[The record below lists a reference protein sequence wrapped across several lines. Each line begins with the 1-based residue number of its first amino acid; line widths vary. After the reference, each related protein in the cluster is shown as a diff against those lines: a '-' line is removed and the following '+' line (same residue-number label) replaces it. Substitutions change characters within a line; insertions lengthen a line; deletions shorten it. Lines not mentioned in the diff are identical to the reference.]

1 MDLTIG
7 LVGCG
12 RWGINHLRTLM
23 SLKSIGRLGR
33 VVVCD
38 IDPTKLDALEADATY
53 PSLTQMLEDE
63 QLNGLAIVTPPD
75 THVALARQGLAHNLP
90 LLVEK
95 PLALDHESAVD
106 FLTSLPNESVLV
118 VGYILRHHHGIKRL
132 LATDVQGALGDLLSV
147 RYDRQT
153 VRARPPDA
161 RPISTLGVH
170 ALDLIAWL
178 MGQTLT
184 SGEVVTKR
192 ETDDDAAVRLVF
204 PSGQEGVFD
213 VAWSAPEERR
223 FLHLEGALGRAILD
237 FGSGLISLETGQGT
251 KTIQSAGHEALVEEW
266 HHFLDHITTTTQ
278 HVFPSV
284 ERLLDQ
290 SEWLKAHSAKD
301 SV

>member
-1 MDLTIG
+1 MHLAIG

-12 RWGINHLRTLM
+12 RWGLNHLRTLM
-23 SLKSIGRLGR
+23 SLKSNGRLGR

-38 IDPTKLDALEADATY
+38 LDPTKLDALEVDATY
-53 PSLTQMLEDE
+53 TSLTQMLVDE
-63 QLNGLAIVTPPD
+63 QLDGLAIVTPPD
-75 THVALARQGLAHNLP
+75 THVDLARQGLAHRLP

-95 PLALDHESAVD
+95 PLALDHETAFD
-106 FLTSLPNESVLV
+106 FLTTLPNDVVLV

-132 LATDVQGALGDLLSV
+132 LAADVQEALGDLLSV

-153 VRARPPDA
+153 VRARPPGA

-192 ETDDDAAVRLVF
+192 ETNDDASVRLKF
-204 PSGQEGVFD
+204 PSGQQGVFD
-213 VAWSAPEERR
+213 VAWSASEERR
-223 FLHLEGALGRAILD
+223 FLHLEGALGRATLD
-237 FGSGLISLETGQGT
+237 FGSGLISLETGQKA
-251 KTIQSAGHEALVEEW
+251 KTIQSAGHEALLEEW
-266 HHFLDHITTTTQ
+266 HHFLDSFNSTTQ

-290 SEWLKAHSAKD
+290 SEWLKTHSAKD

>member
-1 MDLTIG
+1 MNLTIG

-63 QLNGLAIVTPPD
+63 QLDGLAIVTPPD

-95 PLALDHESAVD
+95 PLALDHETAVD
-106 FLTSLPNESVLV
+106 FLTTLPNESVLV

-132 LATDVQGALGDLLSV
+132 LATDVQEVLGDLLSV

-178 MGQTLT
+178 MGQPLT

-213 VAWSAPEERR
+213 VAWSAQEERR
-223 FLHLEGALGRAILD
+223 FLHLEGASGRATLD
-237 FGSGLISLETGQGT
+237 FGNGLISLETGQKI

-266 HHFLDHITTTTQ
+266 HHFLDHITTSTQ